1 MTIAEARGVRQ
12 NVVRHETR
20 EVSQIMLAVIAS
32 LDFDSNYNRKSWEG
46 FEQGVQRLDLI
57 YTF

>member
-1 MTIAEARGVRQ
+1 MRQ